1 MMGKNSRQLK
11 MLFIDIDDLVPE
23 NHLLKQIDKLV
34 DFEFIYELAAPY
46 YSTKGRKSID
56 PVTLIKMLLIG
67 YLYGI
72 KSERRLVE
80 EVQVNIAY
88 RWFCGLDLSDNVP
101 EHSLF
106 SQNRRRRFHDNALFQ
121 DIFNHI
127 ILKCIEQGLVTGESV
142 VSDGTFIP
150 ANVSGNSKLE
160 VTQTVL
166 KSTVHYLDELDKEL
180 SEQRG
185 YRAPEPTEKEV
196 TVLKSKTDPECG
208 YIHQD
213 RKKGLGYLAQ
223 MTVDTTNGI
232 VIGVDCYPAN
242 RRESDIVLEHIKR
255 IKMDTGLTI
264 ESLALDAG
272 YDVGAVHRGLEVLGI
287 TGYVSRREFHN
298 AAMRK
303 GFAYLPE
310 NDCFTCMKGHHLNFE
325 ALVYK
330 KTSQG
335 YYRVYSRLRSK
346 CKGCEYLQHCAM
358 DRGRIRINASPFYP
372 AFYANMHRCETMAYK
387 AMKRLRAIWSEGTFA
402 ALKREHNLKQA
413 RKRGLNRMSE
423 ECLLS
428 ALALNLKRIVK
439 ALGQLPYLFGSIII
453 FQYQLCS
460 KWFSQIIILILS
472 TGPIRSRPK
481 TATLR

>member
-106 SQNRRRRFHDNALFQ
+106 SQNRRRRFHDNTLFQ

-150 ANVSGNSKLE
+150 ANVSGNSKIE

-213 RKKGLGYLAQ
+213 RKKRAGLSG
-223 MTVDTTNGI
+223 
-232 VIGVDCYPAN
+232 AN
-242 RRESDIVLEHIKR
+242 D
-255 IKMDTGLTI
+255 
-264 ESLALDAG
+264 
-272 YDVGAVHRGLEVLGI
+272 
-287 TGYVSRREFHN
+287 SRYNKWNRD
-298 AAMRK
+298 R
-303 GFAYLPE
+303 
-310 NDCFTCMKGHHLNFE
+310 
-325 ALVYK
+325 
-330 KTSQG
+330 
-335 YYRVYSRLRSK
+335 SRLLS
-346 CKGCEYLQHCAM
+346 GQ
-358 DRGRIRINASPFYP
+358 
-372 AFYANMHRCETMAYK
+372 
-387 AMKRLRAIWSEGTFA
+387 SEG
-402 ALKREHNLKQA
+402 K
-413 RKRGLNRMSE
+413 
-423 ECLLS
+423 
-428 ALALNLKRIVK
+428 
-439 ALGQLPYLFGSIII
+439 
-453 FQYQLCS
+453 
-460 KWFSQIIILILS
+460 
-472 TGPIRSRPK
+472 
-481 TATLR
+481 

>member
-1 MMGKNSRQLK
+1 MMGKNSGQMK
-11 MLFIDIDDLVPE
+11 MLFIDISELVPE
-23 NHLLKQIDKLV
+23 THLLKQIDKLV
-34 DFEFIYELAAPY
+34 DFEFIYELAAPF
-46 YSTKGRKSID
+46 YSTKGRRSID

-80 EVQVNIAY
+80 EVQLNIAY
-88 RWFCGLDLSDNVP
+88 RWFCGLDLSDNIP

-106 SQNRRRRFHDNALFQ
+106 SQNRRWRFHDNTLFQ

-127 ILKCIEQGLVTGESV
+127 IVRCIEQGILTGEHV
-142 VSDGTFIP
+142 VSDGSFIP
-150 ANVSGNSKLE
+150 ANVSSASKIE

-185 YRAPEPTEKEV
+185 YRAPVPTEKEV

-208 YIHQD
+208 YIHQE
-213 RKKGLGYLAQ
+213 RKKGLGYLTQ

-242 RRESDIVLEHIKR
+242 RRESDIVLEHLSRIKR
-255 IKMDTGLTI
+255 KTGLTI
-264 ESLALDAG
+264 ENLALDAG
-272 YDVGAVHRGLEVLGI
+272 YDVGAVHRGLEVLEI

-298 AAMRK
+298 AAVRK
-303 GFAYLPE
+303 GFTYLPT

-346 CKGCEYLQHCAM
+346 CKGCEYLEHCAM

-372 AFYANMHRCETMAYK
+372 AFYANMHRCGTVDYK
-387 AMKRLRAIWSEGTFA
+387 AMKRLRAIWSEGPFA
-402 ALKREHNLKQA
+402 VLKREHNLKRA
-413 RKRGLNRMSE
+413 RKRGLNRVSE

-439 ALGQLPYLFGSIII
+439 VAGDPPKPFELTII
-453 FQYQLCS
+453 FQY
-460 KWFSQIIILILS
+460 
-472 TGPIRSRPK
+472 
-481 TATLR
+481 